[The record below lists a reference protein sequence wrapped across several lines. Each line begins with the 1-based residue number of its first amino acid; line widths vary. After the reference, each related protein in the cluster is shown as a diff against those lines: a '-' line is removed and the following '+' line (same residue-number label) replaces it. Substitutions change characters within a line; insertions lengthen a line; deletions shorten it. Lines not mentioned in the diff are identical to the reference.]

1 MGVQGEEDRRIEFV
15 KADEK
20 KASAHG
26 GMMHALKQKVVE
38 KKKQDKKEK
47 DKKEKKGKKGGR

>member
-1 MGVQGEEDRRIEFV
+1 MQGEEDRRIEFV

-26 GMMHALKQKVVE
+26 GMMHSLKQKVVE